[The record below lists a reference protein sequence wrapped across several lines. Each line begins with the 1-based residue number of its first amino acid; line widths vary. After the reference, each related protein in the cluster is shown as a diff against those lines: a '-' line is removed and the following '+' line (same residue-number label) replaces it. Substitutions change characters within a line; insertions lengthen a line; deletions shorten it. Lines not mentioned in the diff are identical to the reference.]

1 LLANLICSSD
11 IKICIVAEDETIV
24 TRALD
29 YGADE
34 FMAKPIGVETI
45 VYKMIMLLTTKYA
58 QHLIMIYL
66 MLLD

>member
-1 LLANLICSSD
+1 M
-11 IKICIVAEDETIV
+11 

-29 YGADE
+29 CGADE

-58 QHLIMIYL
+58 QHLIMIVFNAFRL
-66 MLLD
+66 ALKFF

>member
-1 LLANLICSSD
+1 LLANLIYSSD
-11 IKICIVAEDETIV
+11 IKVCIVAEDETIM

-45 VYKMIMLLTTKYA
+45 VYKMIMLLTT
-58 QHLIMIYL
+58 
-66 MLLD
+66 